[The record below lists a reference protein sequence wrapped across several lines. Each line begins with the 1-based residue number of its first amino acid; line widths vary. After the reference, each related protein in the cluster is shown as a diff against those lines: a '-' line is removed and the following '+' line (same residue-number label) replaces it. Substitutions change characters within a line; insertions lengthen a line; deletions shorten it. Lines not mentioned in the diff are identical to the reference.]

1 MKAPRCLHT
10 STTSDWC
17 ATNFIVRFA
26 RRPHVNMN
34 LELATF
40 EEFAPWLVV
49 FAVMFA
55 IAVLVDLAWSAGRF
69 RRWVDRRL
77 VDLTAAVAAISLED
91 DTDAELDR
99 ELAEIREQL
108 ISLRGAVGASETHLS
123 DSMRSVAEGTEALLV
138 WSREASNQLAA
149 TREVKS
155 ALDDMAVRLEGWAD
169 DIAHEFDSF
178 GLEVGTRRPRRR
190 RRPRPV
196 EVAGQRRRPRRRM
209 VSAPAA
215 PATIGS
221 SPTGLTVRITIP
233 SLITEAGE
241 EVAAS
246 EVVVRDAVHLEIGDS
261 LSERPARLFDDAAG
275 SDRVVVIERDAE
287 PALHGELS
295 QATKI
300 RIVDAAHIDVNSLE
314 AASPSLFA
322 ATQARNDDMFPSET
336 SDAAA
341 RDGEGVEPS
350 EGSEVDDRG

>member
-1 MKAPRCLHT
+1 
-10 STTSDWC
+10 
-17 ATNFIVRFA
+17 
-26 RRPHVNMN
+26 MN

-91 DTDAELDR
+91 DVDAELDR
-99 ELAEIREQL
+99 ELTAIRDQL
-108 ISLRGAVGASETHLS
+108 TSLRGAVGASETHLS
-123 DSMRSVAEGTEALLV
+123 DSMRSVAEGTEALMA
-138 WSREASNQLAA
+138 WSREASNQLVA

-178 GLEVGTRRPRRR
+178 GFEVGTRRPRRR
-190 RRPRPV
+190 RRPQRV
-196 EVAGQRRRPRRRM
+196 EAAGQHRRPRRRM

-215 PATIGS
+215 PATIGAA
-221 SPTGLTVRITIP
+221 PTGLTVRITIP

-261 LSERPARLFDDAAG
+261 LSEQPARLFDDAAG
-275 SDRVVVIERDAE
+275 SERVVVIERAAE

-314 AASPSLFA
+314 TANPSLFA
-322 ATQARNDDMFPSET
+322 AAQTRDDDTLPSET

-341 RDGEGVEPS
+341 RGDEGVEPTD
-350 EGSEVDDRG
+350 GSAIDERG

>member
-17 ATNFIVRFA
+17 VTNFIVRFA

>member
-1 MKAPRCLHT
+1 
-10 STTSDWC
+10 
-17 ATNFIVRFA
+17 
-26 RRPHVNMN
+26 MN

-40 EEFAPWLVV
+40 EEFAPWLVA

-91 DTDAELDR
+91 DADAELDR
-99 ELAEIREQL
+99 ELAKIQEQL
-108 ISLRGAVGASETHLS
+108 TSLRVAVGASENRLTVAMH
-123 DSMRSVAEGTEALLV
+123 SVAEGTEALTA
-138 WSREASNQLAA
+138 WSREASTQLVA
-149 TREVKS
+149 TRGVKS

-169 DIAHEFDSF
+169 DIAREFDSF
-178 GLEVGTRRPRRR
+178 GIEVGTRRPRRR

-196 EVAGQRRRPRRRM
+196 ETAGQRRRPRRRT

-246 EVVVRDAVHLEIGDS
+246 EVVIRDAVHLEIGDS
-261 LSERPARLFDDAAG
+261 LSEQPARLFDDAAG

-314 AASPSLFA
+314 TASPSLFA
-322 ATQARNDDMFPSET
+322 AAQTHDDDTLPSET
-336 SDAAA
+336 SDAAV
-341 RDGEGVEPS
+341 RDDGGVEPAD
-350 EGSEVDDRG
+350 GSATDE

>member
-1 MKAPRCLHT
+1 M
-10 STTSDWC
+10 D
-17 ATNFIVRFA
+17 
-26 RRPHVNMN
+26 

-49 FAVMFA
+49 FAAMFA

-91 DTDAELDR
+91 DADAELDR
-99 ELAEIREQL
+99 ELAKIQEQL
-108 ISLRGAVGASETHLS
+108 TSLRVAVGASENRLTVAMH
-123 DSMRSVAEGTEALLV
+123 SVAEGTEALTA
-138 WSREASNQLAA
+138 WSREASNQLVA
-149 TREVKS
+149 TRGVKS

-169 DIAHEFDSF
+169 DIAREFDSF
-178 GLEVGTRRPRRR
+178 GIEVGTRRPRRR

-196 EVAGQRRRPRRRM
+196 ETAGQRRRPRRRM

-246 EVVVRDAVHLEIGDS
+246 EVVIRDAVHLEIGDS
-261 LSERPARLFDDAAG
+261 LSEQPARLFDDAAG

-314 AASPSLFA
+314 TASPSLFA
-322 ATQARNDDMFPSET
+322 AAQTHDDDTLESET
-336 SDAAA
+336 SDAAV
-341 RDGEGVEPS
+341 RDDGGVEPAD
-350 EGSEVDDRG
+350 GSATDERG

>member
-1 MKAPRCLHT
+1 
-10 STTSDWC
+10 
-17 ATNFIVRFA
+17 
-26 RRPHVNMN
+26 MN

-123 DSMRSVAEGTEALLV
+123 DSMRSVAEGTEALMV

>member
-1 MKAPRCLHT
+1 M
-10 STTSDWC
+10 D
-17 ATNFIVRFA
+17 
-26 RRPHVNMN
+26 

-40 EEFAPWLVV
+40 EEFAPWLVA

-91 DTDAELDR
+91 DADAELDR
-99 ELAEIREQL
+99 ELTAIRDQL
-108 ISLRGAVGASETHLS
+108 TSLRGAVGASETHLS
-123 DSMRSVAEGTEALLV
+123 DSMRSVAEGTEALMA
-138 WSREASNQLAA
+138 WSREASNQLVA
-149 TREVKS
+149 TRGVKS

-169 DIAHEFDSF
+169 DIAREFDSF
-178 GLEVGTRRPRRR
+178 GIEVGTRRPRRR
-190 RRPRPV
+190 RRSRPV
-196 EVAGQRRRPRRRM
+196 ETAGQRRRPRRRT

-215 PATIGS
+215 PSTIGS

-246 EVVVRDAVHLEIGDS
+246 EVVIRDAVHLEIGDS
-261 LSERPARLFDDAAG
+261 LSEQPARLFDDAAG

-314 AASPSLFA
+314 TASPSLFA
-322 ATQARNDDMFPSET
+322 AAQTHDDDTLPSET
-336 SDAAA
+336 SDAAV
-341 RDGEGVEPS
+341 RDDGGVEPAD
-350 EGSEVDDRG
+350 GSATDERG

>member
-1 MKAPRCLHT
+1 M
-10 STTSDWC
+10 D
-17 ATNFIVRFA
+17 
-26 RRPHVNMN
+26 

-40 EEFAPWLVV
+40 EEFAPWLVA

-55 IAVLVDLAWSAGRF
+55 IAVLLDLAWSAGRF

-91 DTDAELDR
+91 DADAELDR
-99 ELAEIREQL
+99 ELAKIQEQL
-108 ISLRGAVGASETHLS
+108 TSLRVAVGASENRLTVAMH
-123 DSMRSVAEGTEALLV
+123 SVAEGTEALTA
-138 WSREASNQLAA
+138 WSREASTQLVA
-149 TREVKS
+149 TRGVKS

-169 DIAHEFDSF
+169 DIAREFDSF
-178 GLEVGTRRPRRR
+178 GVEVGTRRPRRR

-196 EVAGQRRRPRRRM
+196 ETAGQRRRPRRRM

-246 EVVVRDAVHLEIGDS
+246 EVVIRDAVHLEIGDS
-261 LSERPARLFDDAAG
+261 LSEQPARLFDDAAG

-314 AASPSLFA
+314 TASPSLFA
-322 ATQARNDDMFPSET
+322 AAQTHDDDTLESAT
-336 SDAAA
+336 SDAAV
-341 RDGEGVEPS
+341 RDDGGVEPAD
-350 EGSEVDDRG
+350 GSATDE

>member
-1 MKAPRCLHT
+1 
-10 STTSDWC
+10 
-17 ATNFIVRFA
+17 
-26 RRPHVNMN
+26 MN

-91 DTDAELDR
+91 DVDSELDR

-108 ISLRGAVGASETHLS
+108 MSLRGAVGASETHLS
-123 DSMRSVAEGTEALLV
+123 DSMRSVAQETEALMV
-138 WSREASNQLAA
+138 WSREASAQLVA

-178 GLEVGTRRPRRR
+178 GLEVGPRRPRRR
-190 RRPRPV
+190 RRPRPG
-196 EVAGQRRRPRRRM
+196 EAAGQRRRPRRRM

-233 SLITEAGE
+233 SLITESGE

-261 LSERPARLFDDAAG
+261 LSEQPARLFDDAAG

-314 AASPSLFA
+314 TANPSLFA
-322 ATQARNDDMFPSET
+322 AAQTRDDDTLPSET

-341 RDGEGVEPS
+341 RGDEGVEPA
-350 EGSEVDDRG
+350 EGSEAND

>member
-1 MKAPRCLHT
+1 M
-10 STTSDWC
+10 D
-17 ATNFIVRFA
+17 
-26 RRPHVNMN
+26 

-40 EEFAPWLVV
+40 EEFAPWLVA

-55 IAVLVDLAWSAGRF
+55 IAVLLDLAWSAGRF

-91 DTDAELDR
+91 DADAELDR
-99 ELAEIREQL
+99 ELAKIQEQL
-108 ISLRGAVGASETHLS
+108 TSLRVAVGASENRLTVAMH
-123 DSMRSVAEGTEALLV
+123 SVAEGTEALAA
-138 WSREASNQLAA
+138 WSREASTQLVA
-149 TREVKS
+149 TRGVKS

-169 DIAHEFDSF
+169 DIAREFDSF
-178 GLEVGTRRPRRR
+178 GVEVGTRRPRRR

-196 EVAGQRRRPRRRM
+196 ETAGQRRRPRRRM

-246 EVVVRDAVHLEIGDS
+246 EVVIRDAVHLEIGDS
-261 LSERPARLFDDAAG
+261 LSEQPARLFDDAAG

-314 AASPSLFA
+314 TASPSLFA
-322 ATQARNDDMFPSET
+322 AAQTHDDDTLESAT
-336 SDAAA
+336 SDAAV
-341 RDGEGVEPS
+341 RDDGGVEPAD
-350 EGSEVDDRG
+350 GSATDE